1 MNSLMPRGQGAQ
13 LRQLILRSAPR
24 FHGCGGTGN
33 TASAALLHKV
43 DFIQERLHPRYTW
56 IKGEWTDDLLVG
68 MLAPS
73 ASQ

>member
-1 MNSLMPRGQGAQ
+1 VFHEQG
-13 LRQLILRSAPR
+13 LRRVSAECDAR
-24 FHGCGGTGN
+24 N

-43 DFIQERLHPRYTW
+43 DFIQERLRPRYTW